1 MSVAEIRAYLSDLA
15 IENNVAASTQNVALS
30 ALLFP
35 YRQFLG
41 INGERS
47 PFRRLRTRA
56 IAINVNFRHRMSII
70 SRSCQIKSYHILQG
84 GKVLIFR

>member
-1 MSVAEIRAYLSDLA
+1 MSVAEIRAYLSHLA

-30 ALLFP
+30 ALLFL

-47 PFRRLRTRA
+47 PFRRLPTRV
-56 IAINVNFRHRMSII
+56 IAVN
-70 SRSCQIKSYHILQG
+70 SRLWDHTSVAGDRY
-84 GKVLIFR
+84 FN

>member
-1 MSVAEIRAYLSDLA
+1 MSVAEIRAYLSHLA

-30 ALLFP
+30 ALLFL

-56 IAINVNFRHRMSII
+56 IAVIYSDAKFTGKESPRLE
-70 SRSCQIKSYHILQG
+70 CQRKP
-84 GKVLIFR
+84 